1 MIKRYSV
8 FFPFRWH
15 KHAVSALRGLLFSAV
30 SVAHLLSEGGGLN
43 TGRKS
48 EALASRVSLPPG
60 GERGERGG
68 GGDPGRPPFSSS
80 SSQPGVTGRALSVLS
95 GEATEGT
102 NRNDDRALVG
112 GEEEAG

>member
-1 MIKRYSV
+1 MAGDVGKKVRYFV
-8 FFPFRWH
+8 AG
-15 KHAVSALRGLLFSAV
+15 AV
-30 SVAHLLSEGGGLN
+30 
-43 TGRKS
+43 
-48 EALASRVSLPPG
+48 
-60 GERGERGG
+60 RGG
-68 GGDPGRPPFSSS
+68 GGDPGRPPFSS

>member
-68 GGDPGRPPFSSS
+68 GGGGGRGSLACYTLLRES
-80 SSQPGVTGRALSVLS
+80 VTLYNSKQEQERRSNSNLCQ
-95 GEATEGT
+95 
-102 NRNDDRALVG
+102 R
-112 GEEEAG
+112 